1 MQLLKRVKWVYVLLS
16 LFLIGVGVCLCL
28 WPDIPS
34 VTICCAIGGGAV
46 LFGIVKI
53 VLYFLHDIEQ
63 VGEQN
68 DFAIGAI
75 CVIAGA
81 ILLIHP
87 GAVLAM
93 IPQVLGVYMLAD
105 SMFKLQI
112 TLDAKRL
119 DNKGWW
125 LALVITLICIVWGCL
140 LIWQPFGLD
149 RFLTALIAGGLI
161 ADGIQNLLG
170 VIFCA
175 ATVKKTEAAG
185 GEISEEPEPLIPPVF
200 PVTPSEPVR
209 PDPVPAA
216 PVTPEEGAPAI
227 AFEHVSFRYGRSGE
241 ETLTD
246 IDFTLRRGQTLGIL
260 GETGSGKSTLIRL
273 LMRFYDPDAG
283 TVRLFG
289 QDVRTMDNAAL
300 RAHFGVTFQ
309 SDTLFEDTIAENI
322 RLGRALTDE
331 QVMQAARDAQAYSF
345 VVGDKQGFESALNV
359 RGNNLSGG
367 QKQRVMIARALCGH
381 PDILVLDDA
390 SSALDYRTDAALR
403 AALRE
408 GYADTTKV
416 LVAQRISSVAHA
428 DLILVL
434 SGGRVIARGT
444 HETLLKTCELYQEL
458 YASQMGGLAQ

>member
-112 TLDAKRL
+112 ALDAKRL

-216 PVTPEEGAPAI
+216 PVTPDPVPVPEEPAAPIPEAAPAPETAPAADPAPKKKFSLFGKKKSEPAAGTEPPLVPPDVSRQEEPVEDDGAVAEI
-227 AFEHVSFRYGRSGE
+227 KFELQE
-241 ETLTD
+241 
-246 IDFTLRRGQTLGIL
+246 
-260 GETGSGKSTLIRL
+260 GET
-273 LMRFYDPDAG
+273 
-283 TVRLFG
+283 
-289 QDVRTMDNAAL
+289 
-300 RAHFGVTFQ
+300 
-309 SDTLFEDTIAENI
+309 
-322 RLGRALTDE
+322 
-331 QVMQAARDAQAYSF
+331 
-345 VVGDKQGFESALNV
+345 
-359 RGNNLSGG
+359 
-367 QKQRVMIARALCGH
+367 QK
-381 PDILVLDDA
+381 
-390 SSALDYRTDAALR
+390 
-403 AALRE
+403 
-408 GYADTTKV
+408 
-416 LVAQRISSVAHA
+416 
-428 DLILVL
+428 
-434 SGGRVIARGT
+434 
-444 HETLLKTCELYQEL
+444 
-458 YASQMGGLAQ
+458 

>member
-112 TLDAKRL
+112 ALDAKRL

-216 PVTPEEGAPAI
+216 PVTPDPVPAPEEPAAPIPEAAPVPEAAPA
-227 AFEHVSFRYGRSGE
+227 A
-241 ETLTD
+241 
-246 IDFTLRRGQTLGIL
+246 
-260 GETGSGKSTLIRL
+260 
-273 LMRFYDPDAG
+273 DPALKKKF
-283 TVRLFG
+283 RLFG
-289 QDVRTMDNAAL
+289 KKKSDPAA
-300 RAHFGVTFQ
+300 VTEPPLVPPDFSRQ
-309 SDTLFEDTIAENI
+309 EEPEEDDGAVAEIKFELQEGET
-322 RLGRALTDE
+322 
-331 QVMQAARDAQAYSF
+331 
-345 VVGDKQGFESALNV
+345 
-359 RGNNLSGG
+359 
-367 QKQRVMIARALCGH
+367 QK
-381 PDILVLDDA
+381 
-390 SSALDYRTDAALR
+390 
-403 AALRE
+403 
-408 GYADTTKV
+408 
-416 LVAQRISSVAHA
+416 
-428 DLILVL
+428 
-434 SGGRVIARGT
+434 
-444 HETLLKTCELYQEL
+444 
-458 YASQMGGLAQ
+458 